1 MSTFETNGKKNRKSQ
16 KSNRKYKESKI
27 NSLELKTTNEKVNE
41 WVQWKTE
48 RKVQSEKSIKLKV
61 E

>member
-1 MSTFETNGKKNRKSQ
+1 MKKNRKSQ

-27 NSLELKTTNEKVNE
+27 NSLELKTYNEKVNE